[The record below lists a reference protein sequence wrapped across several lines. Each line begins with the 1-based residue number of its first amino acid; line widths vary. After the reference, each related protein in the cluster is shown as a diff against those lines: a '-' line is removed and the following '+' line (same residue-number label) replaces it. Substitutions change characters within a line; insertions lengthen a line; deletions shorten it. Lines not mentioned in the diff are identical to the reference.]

1 MYNTFDG
8 TSNSSFDGPF
18 DNNLNDNLNDKL
30 LDSSICYICFE
41 NKPKLKLEC
50 KHTICKECLVT
61 FLKSSLEKNC
71 PWCRHNI
78 STKQIKKL
86 LPTEY
91 NRVLCIND
99 CIEIFKCIRSLV
111 LFFFP
116 LFVFLSIICYDGNN
130 SSKNISKMIS

>member
-1 MYNTFDG
+1 MYNTFD
-8 TSNSSFDGPF
+8 N
-18 DNNLNDNLNDKL
+18 NLNDKL

-71 PWCRHNI
+71 PWCRHYI
-78 STKQIKKL
+78 SAKQIKKL
-86 LPTEY
+86 LPIEY
-91 NRVLCIND
+91 NRILCIND
-99 CIEIFKCIRSLV
+99 CIEIFKCIRSLF

-116 LFVFLSIICYDGNN
+116 LFVFLSIICYNYDGNN
-130 SSKNISKMIS
+130 SHKNITKII